1 MFHIDEKGRLPRP
14 VCVLLDGVRADPPR
28 AKKPVP
34 PRSAVAL
41 DRWRVRGDAF
51 VASKAVL
58 LTAPAPGSLGALIG
72 RLLSCAWG
80 MLS

>member
-1 MFHIDEKGRLPRP
+1 MFHIDDKGRRARP
-14 VCVLLDGVRADPPR
+14 VCALLDGVRAEPQR
-28 AKKPVP
+28 AKKTSL
-34 PRSAVAL
+34 PRKAIAL
-41 DRWRVRGDAF
+41 ERWRARGDAF

-58 LTAPAPGSLGALIG
+58 LTAPPPGSFGVLIG

>member
-1 MFHIDEKGRLPRP
+1 MFHIDEKGRPARP
-14 VCVLLDGVRADPPR
+14 VCALLDGVHADPPR

-34 PRSAVAL
+34 PCSTVAL
-41 DRWRVRGDAF
+41 DRWRARGDAF

-58 LTAPAPGSLGALIG
+58 LTASVPGALGVLIG
-72 RLLSCAWG
+72 HLLSCAWG